1 MRAPV
6 TCMIQH
12 QVSNELQNMIKKTD
26 GKADSSRNS
35 PADIPAADLI
45 PCVFGMLGAMFFWAV
60 NHLTGGALSIIPGHP
75 VLDTI
80 IAGIIIGVFIMYS
93 RFKKIRK
100 LQEIQEIQQDLA
112 CQKEED
118 IRSVQH

>member
-1 MRAPV
+1 MRAPI

-12 QVSNELQNMIKKTD
+12 QVSNELNNMIKGTD
-26 GKADSSRNS
+26 RKADNSRNS
-35 PADIPAADLI
+35 PADTPAADLV
-45 PCVFGMLGAMFFWAV
+45 PCVFGMFGAMFFWAV

-80 IAGIIIGVFIMYS
+80 IVGIIIGVFIMYS

-100 LQEIQEIQQDLA
+100 LQEIQSIQEDLA
-112 CQKEED
+112 CQEEED
-118 IRSVQH
+118 IRSAQH